1 MAVDS
6 DHRNATRWQAVL
18 MGNAADERSREKP
31 VQPSPWP
38 RTDSLLGH
46 GCRRDFWIVHGYFR
60 FMTPGGPD
68 SVWREDLGY
77 SPIVSSELFLLY
89 NVPGVLALLLTAWAT
104 LSYLSTFR
112 THHAGLKRAAR
123 ILALVAFVFGV
134 IAAVGLVV
142 LLFPRRRAGSAWE
155 CRLGLALFLTGL
167 GVVEDGTESYGHP
180 RRSGPL
186 LMLLGVIGM
195 LTPAGAAADLRVG
208 AAAPR
213 IRDRPVCGV
222 RRRMGCPGLHTPVA
236 NGSCS

>member
-1 MAVDS
+1 MNARGRSPFNRLLGRGLAVFWAMAVGGI
-6 DHRNATRWQAVL
+6 L
-18 MGNAADERSREKP
+18 
-31 VQPSPWP
+31 
-38 RTDSLLGH
+38 
-46 GCRRDFWIVHGYFR
+46 WIVHGYFR

-142 LLFPRRRAGSAWE
+142 LFVPPATGGISMGVPF
-155 CRLGLALFLTGL
+155 LGLALFLTGL
-167 GVVEDGTESYGHP
+167 GVVEDGTESYGHS

-195 LTPAGAAADLRVG
+195 LTLPVQPLIYALALLPLAFGTALFAVFGAGWVVLGFTLRS
-208 AAAPR
+208 
-213 IRDRPVCGV
+213 
-222 RRRMGCPGLHTPVA
+222 RMGHGAETAQRTDASAP
-236 NGSCS
+236 